1 MLTALRAFAK
11 SWVAVV
17 LILLLA
23 ASFAVFGMNDVFRSN
38 FGGNVID
45 AGARKVAP
53 ADFKQVFDSNKTR
66 LEQRFNQPISLEMAV
81 ERGLDRQLLQDM
93 AQQVSLSVLMEK
105 MGLKPSDTL
114 VAKQIAQIPAFFD
127 RVSGRFDKA
136 AYQARLAENGLTV
149 PRFEQDVRDQIAAEH
164 LQTALF
170 EGFAAPRA
178 FGALAAI
185 FALETH
191 DLAYVAVQPQNL
203 PPLAPPSDAQL
214 QAFMTEN
221 AAQLTRPETRVLT
234 IVRFE
239 PNRVAQDIKID
250 PADLQKRYEFRKDT
264 LSAPETRSLAQIP
277 AKTAAAAEALA
288 AQLRAGAD
296 PATAAKAA
304 GVDAIA
310 YADKPQTAIADRK
323 AAAAIFAIP
332 AGEVRVVQGDLG
344 VSAVKLLKVT
354 PGHQATL
361 EELRPQLEAELRRDA
376 ATEKVYALS
385 QAYEDAHQKGASLAE
400 AAQKAGVPSV
410 TVGPVTKDG
419 RDDRG
424 SGVSDLTQKI
434 LDTAF
439 ALPAGG
445 ESDVTADA
453 DGRYFAVRVERVT
466 PPALPPLAEVKTDLA
481 RVWMQREMMKRLQAK
496 ADELAARV
504 QKGES
509 LQAVG
514 ASLGVQPTRLAG
526 LDRRTAEQHPNLTPD
541 FLTKAMESKTGDV
554 FTGPVAPFG
563 VAVVKVEATHAGD
576 SAQLAQATAI
586 TTDQMTRTE
595 IEELA
600 TALRVAAA
608 SAVKPKIHAE
618 AARAALGLPPLDPK
632 AAGGTQK
639 KTP

>member
-1 MLTALRAFAK
+1 MLTALRGFAK
-11 SWVAVV
+11 SWVAVL

-23 ASFAVFGMNDVFRSN
+23 ASFAIFGMNDVFRMN
-38 FGGNVID
+38 FGGTVID
-45 AGARKVAP
+45 AGKREISP

-66 LEQRFNQPISLEMAV
+66 LEQRFNQPIPLEMAV

-105 MGLKPSDTL
+105 IGIRPSDNL
-114 VAKQIAQIPAFFD
+114 VAKQIALIPAFFD
-127 RVSGRFDKA
+127 QVSGRFDKA
-136 AYQARLAENGLTV
+136 AYQARLQENGLTV

-164 LQTALF
+164 LQAALF
-170 EGFAAPRA
+170 EGFASPKAY
-178 FGALAAI
+178 GALAAI

-191 DLAYVAVQPQNL
+191 DLSYITVQPQNL
-203 PPLAPPSDAQL
+203 PPVAAPTDAQL
-214 QAFMTEN
+214 QAFMNEN

-234 IVRFE
+234 VVRFD
-239 PNRVAQDIKID
+239 PNLAASDLKID

-264 LSAPETRSLAQIP
+264 LSAPETRSLVQIP
-277 AKTAAAAEALA
+277 ARTAQAAEGLA

-296 PATAAKAA
+296 PAAVAKAA
-304 GVDAIA
+304 KVDAIT

-323 AAAAIFAIP
+323 AAAAVFATP
-332 AGEVRVVQGDLG
+332 AGDVRVIQGDLG
-344 VSAVKLLKVT
+344 FSAVKVLKVT

-361 EELRPQLEAELRRDA
+361 EELRPQLEAELRKDA
-376 ATEKVYALS
+376 AAEKIYALS

-400 AAQKAGVPSV
+400 AAQKAGVAAV
-410 TVGPVTKDG
+410 TIGPVTKDG

-424 SGVSDLTQKI
+424 GAVSGLTRKV

-445 ESDVTADA
+445 ESDVTAEEE
-453 DGRYFAVRVERVT
+453 GRYFAVRVERVT

-481 RVWMQREMMKRLQAK
+481 RVWMQRETMKRMQAK

-514 ASLGVQPTRLAG
+514 ASLGLATTRLAG
-526 LDRRTAEQHPNLTPD
+526 LDRRTAEQHQNLSPD
-541 FLTKAMESKTGDV
+541 FVTKAMESKAGEV
-554 FTGPVAPFG
+554 FTGAVAPFG
-563 VAVVKVEATHAGD
+563 VAVAKVDTTRPGD
-576 SAQLAQATAI
+576 PTQLAQATAI
-586 TTDQMTRTE
+586 TTSQMTQTAV
-595 IEELA
+595 EELA
-600 TALRVAAA
+600 AALRSAALA
-608 SAVKPKIHAE
+608 SVKPKIHPD
-618 AARAALGLPPLDPK
+618 AARAALGLAPANEK
-632 AAGGTQK
+632 AAGTAK